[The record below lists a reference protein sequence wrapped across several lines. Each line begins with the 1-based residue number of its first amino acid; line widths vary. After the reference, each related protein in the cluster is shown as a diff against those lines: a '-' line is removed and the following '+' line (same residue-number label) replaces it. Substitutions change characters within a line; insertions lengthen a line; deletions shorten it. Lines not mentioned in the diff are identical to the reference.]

1 MYKREDTV
9 NPKDRGVT
17 QPRLFL

>member
-1 MYKREDTV
+1 LYKREDTV
-9 NPKDRGVT
+9 NPKDRGIT